1 MHTHTHSRS
10 RPFLSTKKPPRGV
23 VAYLLWD
30 PSGYFFGEEQS

>member
-1 MHTHTHSRS
+1 MHTHTQSLATLPLHQ
-10 RPFLSTKKPPRGV
+10 KACGV